1 MSELIQLLFIML
13 YMFEFIYVY
22 LCKKNVGGKSFNGN
36 CIITEWIPD
45 LLKVISPH
53 IFILILVLWGWME
66 KPRKNCFSPFKKKQ
80 RMNIYVWIKIKDKQ
94 FKEPRRRR
102 SFGFGIRIQYFFTKK
117 DLPLWS
123 SNFPTSTLENLFS
136 FNSFIKLNSTL
147 Y

>member
-22 LCKKNVGGKSFNGN
+22 LCKKNVGGIFQWELYHNWMNSRFVKGYFTSYIHTYTCTLRLNGKA
-36 CIITEWIPD
+36 P
-45 LLKVISPH
+45 
-53 IFILILVLWGWME
+53 E
-66 KPRKNCFSPFKKKQ
+66 KCFSPFKKKQ
-80 RMNIYVWIKIKDKQ
+80 KEWIYVWIKIKDKQ

-123 SNFPTSTLENLFS
+123 SNFQHLLWKICFLSIRS
-136 FNSFIKLNSTL
+136 
-147 Y
+147 